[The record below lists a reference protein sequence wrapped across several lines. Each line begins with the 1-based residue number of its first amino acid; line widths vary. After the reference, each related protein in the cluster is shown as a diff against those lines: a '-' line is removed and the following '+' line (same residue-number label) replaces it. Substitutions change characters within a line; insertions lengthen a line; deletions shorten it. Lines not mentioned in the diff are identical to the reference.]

1 MTGAVQKN
9 TYFFSFKEDLEFPV
23 HSHSVYERF
32 IGRYM
37 YIFIVSLSFCLFF
50 FFLADEDEIAWESE
64 QLIKKEKK
72 NKLMSLKEHK
82 KLLLLRTT
90 IKP

>member
-1 MTGAVQKN
+1 MGIRTADQKR
-9 TYFFSFKEDLEFPV
+9 K
-23 HSHSVYERF
+23 
-32 IGRYM
+32 
-37 YIFIVSLSFCLFF
+37 
-50 FFLADEDEIAWESE
+50 
-64 QLIKKEKK
+64 KK

>member
-1 MTGAVQKN
+1 
-9 TYFFSFKEDLEFPV
+9 
-23 HSHSVYERF
+23 
-32 IGRYM
+32 M

-72 NKLMSLKEHK
+72 KQINVSE
-82 KLLLLRTT
+82 RT
-90 IKP
+90 

>member
-1 MTGAVQKN
+1 
-9 TYFFSFKEDLEFPV
+9 
-23 HSHSVYERF
+23 
-32 IGRYM
+32 M
-37 YIFIVSLSFCLFF
+37 YIFIVSLSFCLF

>member
-1 MTGAVQKN
+1 
-9 TYFFSFKEDLEFPV
+9 
-23 HSHSVYERF
+23 
-32 IGRYM
+32 M
-37 YIFIVSLSFCLFF
+37 YIFIVSLSFCLFV

>member
-1 MTGAVQKN
+1 
-9 TYFFSFKEDLEFPV
+9 
-23 HSHSVYERF
+23 
-32 IGRYM
+32 M
-37 YIFIVSLSFCLFF
+37 YIFIVSLSFCLC

>member
-1 MTGAVQKN
+1 MGIRTADQK
-9 TYFFSFKEDLEFPV
+9 
-23 HSHSVYERF
+23 R
-32 IGRYM
+32 
-37 YIFIVSLSFCLFF
+37 
-50 FFLADEDEIAWESE
+50 
-64 QLIKKEKK
+64 KK